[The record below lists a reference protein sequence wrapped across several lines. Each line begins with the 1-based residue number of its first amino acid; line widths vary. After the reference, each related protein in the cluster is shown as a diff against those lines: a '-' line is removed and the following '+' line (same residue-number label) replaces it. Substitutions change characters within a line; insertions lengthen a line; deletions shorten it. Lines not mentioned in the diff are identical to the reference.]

1 MATEIRVPA
10 IATAREKLSIGRWFK
25 RAGDA
30 VNSNEPIVEI
40 EADNVTLEIRS
51 PISGV
56 LTAVYVKDGASVEI
70 GTVLGS
76 ISQF

>member
-1 MATEIRVPA
+1 M
-10 IATAREKLSIGRWFK
+10 SS
-25 RAGDA
+25 D
-30 VNSNEPIVEI
+30 EPIVEI

-56 LTAVYVKDGASVEI
+56 LTSVYVKDGSSVEI
-70 GTVLGS
+70 GAVLGA

>member
-10 IATAREKLSIGRWFK
+10 IATAGAKLSIGRWFK
-25 RAGDA
+25 RTGDA
-30 VNSNEPIVEI
+30 VSSDEPIVEI

-56 LTAVYVKDGASVEI
+56 LTSVYMKDGAYVEI
-70 GTVLGS
+70 GAVLGA